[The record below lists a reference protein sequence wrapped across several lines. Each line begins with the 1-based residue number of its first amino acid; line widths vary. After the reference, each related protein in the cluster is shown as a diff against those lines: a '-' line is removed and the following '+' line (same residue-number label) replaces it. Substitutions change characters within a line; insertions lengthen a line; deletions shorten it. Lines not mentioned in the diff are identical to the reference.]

1 MKKLLLSIS
10 TIVLMASCNS
20 TQKENTV
27 SPEVE
32 TQQQIDYT
40 NVKDKSFEDLFQ
52 SIEPTEIKENVFKLV
67 GQDFSVI
74 TAGQDSSFNSMTASY
89 GGWGQ
94 LLEKPVA
101 WCILNANR
109 YTLEF
114 IKKEKT
120 YTMSYFPDQF
130 KEQVVAFGKK
140 SGRNSD
146 KMHETQFT
154 SVKTPDGN
162 LSYKEAKLIIEC
174 KLMEITTTNPADFYS
189 EEGKAFIEKGK
200 QDGNGKEYHKLVFG
214 EITKVWVRK

>member
-1 MKKLLLSIS
+1 MKKIFLSIC
-10 TIVLMASCNS
+10 TVVLLASCNN
-20 TQKENTV
+20 TQNENTA
-27 SPEVE
+27 SSAVE
-32 TQQQIDYT
+32 PQQEIDYT

-52 SIEPTEIKENVFKLV
+52 TIAPTDIKENVFKLV

-74 TAGQDSSFNSMTASY
+74 TAGTDSSYNSMTASY

-101 WCILNANR
+101 WCILNASR

-140 SGRNSD
+140 SGRSSD
-146 KMHETQFT
+146 KMQETQFT

-174 KLMEITTTNPADFYS
+174 KLIEITEVNPADFYT
-189 EEGKAFIEKGK
+189 EEGKAFVEKGK
-200 QDGNGKEYHKLVFG
+200 NDGNGKEYHKLTFG